1 MTPSRP
7 WFLTFTIITECSKR
21 PVLATV
27 LEEMEDSLETTFD
40 ALRAWVENGT
50 VPDTLPVSFTD
61 KNGTLNSRF
70 LCPYP
75 KKVRYNGQGNTALET
90 SYTCGV

>member
-1 MTPSRP
+1 MFESPGLGDCYGGLGAQP
-7 WFLTFTIITECSKR
+7 E
-21 PVLATV
+21 AA
-27 LEEMEDSLETTFD
+27 FD

-50 VPDTLPVSFTD
+50 VPNTLPVSFTD

-75 KKVRYNGQGNTALET
+75 RKFRYNGQGDVTLET
-90 SYTCGV
+90 SYTCDV